1 MNDEKGINNG
11 VLILVVDDEP
21 ANLHLLEI
29 MLDEMDCHVIT
40 EEISSQALEIA
51 RKKQPDLIL
60 LDVMMPDMDGMEA
73 CRLLKADPKTK
84 DIPVIFITAL
94 TEPGDKVKAFAAG
107 AVDYITKPFVMEE
120 VVARIR
126 VVIERKEA
134 EKELREA
141 KNEAEA
147 ANRAKSEF
155 LAKMSHEIRTPMNG
169 VIGMTGL
176 LLDTHLTG
184 QQREYAETIRTSG
197 DALLSLINDILDF
210 SRIEAGRLNLETLD
224 FNIRT
229 ALEEAI
235 DILALRAQE
244 KGLEFICIIEPK
256 VPSLLRGDPGR
267 LRQVIINLV
276 GNAVKFTTSGE
287 VSLRVTVNDKQED
300 YVTLRF
306 SINDTG
312 IGIPQD
318 RVGALFDAF
327 TQADDSYS
335 RRYGGTGLGL
345 AISRQ
350 LAEMMKGKIGVDSTV
365 GQGSSFWFTA
375 MFERQ
380 SDPGNIDEPGEEQIQ
395 DIAGQRV
402 LVVDD
407 NATNRRLLSILLGS
421 WRCRFD
427 QAPDAATAIEKL
439 KSAAQEKDPF
449 RIALLDRWMPD
460 MDGETLGGKI
470 REDESLNDTLLVMM
484 TELGKRGDAAR
495 LQKMGFSAYLTK
507 PVKQSTLYDCLITIH
522 SDQQQVSVTHGQHLV
537 TRHSINEENRR
548 KIRILLAEDNS
559 INQKVALRMLERLG
573 YHADAVANGLEAI
586 KAMESIP
593 YHLILMDCQMPEM
606 DGYEATKRI
615 RDFSKVPIVALT
627 AHVMEGDKQKCFMA
641 GMNDYVSKPINPK
654 ELSKAIEK
662 WLGDTSLLQLE
673 VVDKKLDLAQGIVL
687 DWTGLLERLLA
698 DEDVAA
704 DILQNIVDGLPRQL
718 LELRVALEERSAP
731 KVRTIIRALKARTAN
746 IGAFAMQ
753 KSIDLIKQ
761 LTIGSKY
768 PDALQ
773 LLPQLDQQLLL
784 LKDEAEIIRKQRE
797 NRPPIKDEEN

>member
-1 MNDEKGINNG
+1 
-11 VLILVVDDEP
+11 
-21 ANLHLLEI
+21 
-29 MLDEMDCHVIT
+29 
-40 EEISSQALEIA
+40 
-51 RKKQPDLIL
+51 
-60 LDVMMPDMDGMEA
+60 
-73 CRLLKADPKTK
+73 
-84 DIPVIFITAL
+84 VIFITAL
-94 TEPGDKVKAFAAG
+94 TEPGEKVKAFEAG

-134 EKELREA
+134 EKELRAA
-141 KNEAEA
+141 KNDAEA

-256 VPSLLRGDPGR
+256 VPSLIKGDPGR

-287 VSLRVTVNDKQED
+287 VSLRVTVDDNQDD

-312 IGIPQD
+312 IGIPED

-335 RRYGGTGLGL
+335 RKYGGTGLGL

-350 LAEMMKGKIGVDSTV
+350 LAEMMNGTIGVDSTV

-375 MFERQ
+375 MFEKQ
-380 SDPGNIDEPGEEQIQ
+380 TDQTNIDEPSEQQVQ

-421 WRCRFD
+421 WQCRFD

-439 KSAAQEKDPF
+439 KHAAREKDPF

-470 REDESLNDTLLVMM
+470 REDEELNETLLVMM

-522 SDQQQVSVTHGQHLV
+522 SDQRQVSVTHGQHIV

-593 YHLILMDCQMPEM
+593 YYLILMDCQMPEM
-606 DGYEATKRI
+606 DGYEATKAI
-615 RDFSKVPIVALT
+615 REFSKVPIVALT

-654 ELSKAIEK
+654 ELAKAIEK

-673 VVDKKLDLAQGIVL
+673 SVNKEPVLAKGVIL
-687 DWTGLLERLLA
+687 DWTGLLERVLA

-704 DILQNIVDGLPRQL
+704 DILQETVDALPRQL
-718 LELRVALEERSAP
+718 LELRVALEEHSPP
-731 KVRTIIRALKARTAN
+731 KVRVIIRTLKACTAN

-753 KSIDLIKQ
+753 KSIDQIKV
-761 LTIGSKY
+761 LTTDSKY
-768 PDALQ
+768 SDALHI
-773 LLPQLDQQLLL
+773 LPQLDQQLLL
-784 LKDEAEIIRKQRE
+784 IKNEAEVIRKQRE
-797 NRPPIKDEEN
+797 SKPQIVAKEN